1 MYTHM
6 HAGHMY
12 HTRLLT
18 PELYDPLTDLM
29 NDEIREKLGIIPD
42 DVIWGGLWA
51 REKYF
56 GYFTYEKHNYD
67 VFIFKFLFHIVQFA
81 DIVA

>member
-1 MYTHM
+1 MNMYTHM

-42 DVIWGGLWA
+42 DVIWGGL
-51 REKYF
+51 
-56 GYFTYEKHNYD
+56 
-67 VFIFKFLFHIVQFA
+67 
-81 DIVA
+81 